1 MVAQQT
7 LVMQSRIRHID
18 FCVKRPLR
26 WLCAAVDMD
35 VGGTTYKNAI
45 MSFKKKKVYLDEQ
58 VGQAAHQVEQLA
70 VGDPLFLPGLVL
82 LPH

>member
-1 MVAQQT
+1 
-7 LVMQSRIRHID
+7 
-18 FCVKRPLR
+18 
-26 WLCAAVDMD
+26 MD